1 MFGLLSVLS
10 LFVQQ
15 LSLLV
20 SYVKHQAFPQ
30 PLSEAEEERYL
41 TEMAAGGDNAL
52 QARNKLVEHNLR
64 LVAHVVKKF
73 DKTRDDTEDLISIG
87 TIGLI
92 KGIESFQA
100 NKGTK
105 LATYAARCVENEILM
120 HLRANK
126 KSARDVSIFESLG
139 QDKEGND
146 FTLVDML
153 STEPDEVEATVMM
166 RMDTDKIAGFLDV
179 LDEREREVI
188 VARYGLQEEERTQR
202 DIAKDM
208 GISRSYVSRI
218 EKRALMKMYREF
230 VDRKK

>member
-1 MFGLLSVLS
+1 MFGLLSALS

-20 SYVKHQAFPQ
+20 SYVKNQAFPQ
-30 PLSEAEEERYL
+30 PLTEAEEEQCL
-41 TEMAAGGDNAL
+41 KEMAAGGNQAL
-52 QARNKLVEHNLR
+52 QARNKLIEHNLR

-126 KSARDVSIFESLG
+126 KSARDVSIFESVG

-146 FTLVDML
+146 FTLVDLL
-153 STEPDEVEATVMM
+153 STDADEVESKVLT
-166 RMDTDKIAGFLDV
+166 RLDTEKIAAFLDV

-188 VARYGLQEEERTQR
+188 VARYGLSEEERTQR
-202 DIAKDM
+202 DIAKEM

-218 EKRALMKMYREF
+218 EKRALMKMYQEF
-230 VDRKK
+230 VKRK